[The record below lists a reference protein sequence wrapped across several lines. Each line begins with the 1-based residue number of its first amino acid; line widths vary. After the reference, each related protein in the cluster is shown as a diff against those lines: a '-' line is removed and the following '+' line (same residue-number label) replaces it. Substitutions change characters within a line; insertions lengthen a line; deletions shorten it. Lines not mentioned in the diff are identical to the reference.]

1 MKVGSEPNS
10 EIVVAVE
17 IHKCKRIQNLTLKRA
32 PWLDIPIQSC
42 MTLTDIRLT
51 EYMGLKEKGAT
62 TELSI

>member
-1 MKVGSEPNS
+1 MDFKTKVNFSTF
-10 EIVVAVE
+10 AVE
-17 IHKCKRIQNLTLKRA
+17 KAKVLILREAHQKNA
-32 PWLDIPIQSC
+32 IQSC